1 MDGYR
6 RNHRNTPKTSRNI
19 QIHRIKNIAA
29 TLRRRDRKRFP
40 PMCWAAIQGP
50 LPEGNLPSRTRTIY
64 KSKAIFFPV
73 GSYHK
78 ERNWEERVIA

>member
-29 TLRRRDRKRFP
+29 TLRRRDRKK
-40 PMCWAAIQGP
+40 ISSDV
-50 LPEGNLPSRTRTIY
+50 L
-64 KSKAIFFPV
+64 
-73 GSYHK
+73 GSYTGTSSRG
-78 ERNWEERVIA
+78 ESPEQDADDL